1 MGKEKPIRLGVE
13 RGQKEKISGDLA
25 GTTQARACEAL
36 SYEVCSG
43 EGDEEADCIMERRL
57 VELLQ
62 PGFQGWVCS
71 ECGHVFVMLD
81 CVLTGLTLNEI
92 IHHSKIMREQAFAE
106 HRCPIVQQ

>member
-43 EGDEEADCIMERRL
+43 EGDEERDCIMERKL
-57 VELLQ
+57 VELR
-62 PGFQGWVCS
+62 PAGFQGWVCS
-71 ECGHVFVMLD
+71 ECGHVFILLGCVPTGLMLD
-81 CVLTGLTLNEI
+81 EI
-92 IHHSKIMREQAFAE
+92 IRRFKVMREQGFAK
-106 HRCPIVQQ
+106 HVWPTAQQ